1 MMIVVLKIVMI
12 NDNDGSL
19 DDSDCLSNS
28 LADSD
33 CLSNYYN
40 TSGTCCPLLLLPIA
54 HHNYHQMND

>member
-40 TSGTCCPLLLLPIA
+40 TSWPMLSSSLTPYCA
-54 HHNYHQMND
+54 S